1 LAREAGEGEVAL
13 DALMPIE
20 SEAEERWKYWV
31 PQPLTDAAVDHAP
44 KSIRDVKL
52 LDPACGSG
60 HFLVIAFGLL
70 FALYQEEARHR
81 GEEWSDKEIVESI
94 VSNNLYGVDID
105 ARSVQIAAAAL
116 LLKAKSLCR
125 DAELKAVNL
134 VASDLNLS
142 ALPENDPALVE
153 LRQQV
158 TEATGIPEELTNQI
172 VQALK
177 GADQWG
183 SLLKIDREVEKAI
196 AYYEQNLA
204 RPVQGNLFAEESA
217 LDPRPPIP
225 ASPNRKDILLEKLE
239 QFLSRRTS
247 GDDLGLRLR
256 ENS

>member
-1 LAREAGEGEVAL
+1 
-13 DALMPIE
+13 
-20 SEAEERWKYWV
+20 
-31 PQPLTDAAVDHAP
+31 LTDAAVDHAP

-183 SLLKIDREVEKAI
+183 SLLKIDREVEKRSLTMSRTLLVRSG
-196 AYYEQNLA
+196 EFVCGGVRLN
-204 RPVQGNLFAEESA
+204 
-217 LDPRPPIP
+217 PRPPYLP
-225 ASPNRKDILLEKLE
+225 LLTAKIF
-239 QFLSRRTS
+239 FLK
-247 GDDLGLRLR
+247 
-256 ENS
+256 N